1 VLSNS
6 TRLTAASAVAP
17 MTWGTTYLIASQLL
31 PEGRPLLAAT
41 VRALPAGLL
50 LLAVTRRLPTGA
62 WWWKSAILGTLNIGA
77 FFALLFVAAYRLPG
91 GVAATVG
98 AIQPLIV
105 TVLASRLVGE
115 AVSRRNVIAG
125 IAGVGGVAM
134 LVLQSNARLDPLGV
148 LAAAGAA
155 LLMASGNVLAKRW
168 GQPERPLVM
177 TSWQLVAGGI
187 VLLPIM
193 LLAEGLPSEPLS
205 GRNVAGFAVLTLVG
219 TALAYTLW
227 FRGIGRLPVGRVA
240 FLGLLSPVV
249 AVTSGWLV
257 LGQSLSPGQAL
268 GAVIVLGSV
277 AAVTVLRPAVTSAV
291 TSPVKS
297 GGLQVDD
304 LGRPG
309 AVVGR
314 GDRLVLDVRGQAVAD
329 FDRGVGEA
337 ERRRVD
343 VPRPVRVDARVAA
356 HHRPDRDR
364 RHGLAVEQRLGVVDE
379 LVGRELD
386 LELLLAG
393 DAEGDDRRCSQRSG
407 LVGCL
412 VVGAGGDAEGREGE
426 GAGERAV
433 AEW

>member
-1 VLSNS
+1 MLSNHV
-6 TRLTAASAVAP
+6 RLTAASAVAP

-31 PEGRPLLAAT
+31 PDGRPLLAAT
-41 VRALPAGLL
+41 VRALPAGIL
-50 LLAVTRRLPTGA
+50 LLAITRRLPTGT
-62 WWWKSAILGTLNIGA
+62 WWWRVAVLGTLNIGA

-115 AVSRRNVIAG
+115 AVSRRNVVAG
-125 IAGVGGVAM
+125 AAGVGGVAM

-155 LLMASGNVLAKRW
+155 VLMASGNVLTKRW

-177 TSWQLVAGGI
+177 TAWQLIAGGL
-187 VLLPIM
+187 VLLPIT
-193 LLAEGLPSEPLS
+193 LVAEGVPSEPLTA
-205 GRNVAGFAVLTLVG
+205 RNLVGFAVLTVVG

-257 LGQSLSPGQAL
+257 LGQSLSAGQVL
-268 GAVIVLGSV
+268 GALIVLGSV
-277 AAVTVLRPAVTSAV
+277 AVVTGAA
-291 TSPVKS
+291 PVAPRS

-309 AVVGR
+309 AVLRR
-314 GDRLVLDVRGQAVAD
+314 GHRLVLDDRRDAVAHLD
-329 FDRGVGEA
+329 GDVG
-337 ERRRVD
+337 
-343 VPRPVRVDARVAA
+343 
-356 HHRPDRDR
+356 
-364 RHGLAVEQRLGVVDE
+364 
-379 LVGRELD
+379 
-386 LELLLAG
+386 
-393 DAEGDDRRCSQRSG
+393 
-407 LVGCL
+407 
-412 VVGAGGDAEGREGE
+412 
-426 GAGERAV
+426 
-433 AEW
+433 

>member
-1 VLSNS
+1 VLSNQ

-31 PEGRPLLAAT
+31 PAGRPLLAAT

-125 IAGVGGVAM
+125 VAGVGGVAM
-134 LVLQSNARLDPLGV
+134 LVLQSSARLDPLGV

-155 LLMASGNVLAKRW
+155 LLMASGNVLTKRW

-177 TSWQLVAGGI
+177 TAWQLVAGGI

-193 LLAEGLPSEPLS
+193 LLAEGVPSEPLT
-205 GRNVAGFAVLTLVG
+205 GRNLAGFAVLTLVG

-277 AAVTVLRPAVTSAV
+277 AAVTVLRPAVVTSA
-291 TSPVKS
+291 SPSPSEGLEVDHL
-297 GGLQVDD
+297 GG
-304 LGRPG
+304 PG

-314 GDRLVLDVRGQAVAD
+314 SDRLVLDVRGQAVAD
-329 FDRGVGEA
+329 LDRGVGEA
-337 ERRRVD
+337 EGGRVD
-343 VPRPVRVDARVAA
+343 VPRPVGVDARVAT

-364 RHGLAVEQRLGVVDE
+364 RHGLAVEQRLGVLDE
-379 LVGRELD
+379 LVGHELD

-393 DAEGDDRRCSQRSG
+393 DAEGDDRWRRERGG

-412 VVGAGGDAEGREGE
+412 VVGAGGDAEGSEGD

>member
-1 VLSNS
+1 VLSNQ

-50 LLAVTRRLPTGA
+50 LLAVTRRLPAGA

-125 IAGVGGVAM
+125 VAGVGGVAM
-134 LVLQSNARLDPLGV
+134 LVLQSSARLDPLGV

-155 LLMASGNVLAKRW
+155 LLMASGNVLTKRW

-177 TSWQLVAGGI
+177 TAWQLVAGGI

-193 LLAEGLPSEPLS
+193 LLAEGVPSEPLT

-249 AVTSGWLV
+249 AVTIGWLV

-268 GAVIVLGSV
+268 GAAIVLGSV
-277 AAVTVLRPAVTSAV
+277 AAVTVLRPAVTTA
-291 TSPVKS
+291 SPS
-297 GGLQVDD
+297 PSERLEVDD

-329 FDRGVGEA
+329 LNGGVGEA
-337 ERRRVD
+337 EGRGVD
-343 VPRPVRVDARVAA
+343 VPRPVSVDARVTA
-356 HHRPDRDR
+356 HHRSDRDR

-379 LVGRELD
+379 LVGGELD
-386 LELLLAG
+386 LELLVAG
-393 DAEGDDRRCSQRSG
+393 DAEGDDRWRLERGC

-412 VVGAGGDAEGREGE
+412 VVGAGGDAEGGEGN

>member
-1 VLSNS
+1 
-6 TRLTAASAVAP
+6 

-31 PEGRPLLAAT
+31 PDGRPLLAAT

-50 LLAVTRRLPTGA
+50 LLAVTRRLPAGA

-125 IAGVGGVAM
+125 VAGVGGVAM
-134 LVLQSNARLDPLGV
+134 LVLQSSARLDLLGV

-155 LLMASGNVLAKRW
+155 VLMASGNVLTKRW

-177 TSWQLVAGGI
+177 TAWQLIAGGL

-193 LLAEGLPSEPLS
+193 LLAEGLPTEPLTE
-205 GRNVAGFAVLTLVG
+205 RNLAGFAVLTLVG

-257 LGQSLSPGQAL
+257 LGQSLAPGQAL

-277 AAVTVLRPAVTSAV
+277 ATVTVLRPAV
-291 TSPVKS
+291 PRS

-309 AVVGR
+309 AVLRR
-314 GDRLVLDVRGQAVAD
+314 GHRLVLDERRDAVTD
-329 FDRGVGEA
+329 LDGDVGEA

-343 VPRPVRVDARVAA
+343 VPGPRRVHAGIATNDG
-356 HHRPDRDR
+356 PDRDR
-364 RHGLAVEQRLGVVDE
+364 GHRFAVEERLRVLDE
-379 LVGRELD
+379 LGSGQLD
-386 LELLLAG
+386 LELLVAG
-393 DAEGDDRRCSQRSG
+393 DPEGHDCGCLHRAGIARAG

-412 VVGAGGDAEGREGE
+412 VVGA
-426 GAGERAV
+426 AGERDGGESER
-433 AEW
+433 AECAAQR

>member
-1 VLSNS
+1 VLSKQ

-31 PEGRPLLAAT
+31 PAGRPLLAAT

-125 IAGVGGVAM
+125 VAGVGGVAM
-134 LVLQSNARLDPLGV
+134 LVLQSSARLDPLGV

-155 LLMASGNVLAKRW
+155 LLMASGNVLTKRW

-177 TSWQLVAGGI
+177 TAWQLVAGGI

-193 LLAEGLPSEPLS
+193 LLAEGLPSESLT

-277 AAVTVLRPAVTSAV
+277 AAVTVLRPAVVTSA
-291 TSPVKS
+291 SPSPSEGLEVDHL
-297 GGLQVDD
+297 GG
-304 LGRPG
+304 PG

-314 GDRLVLDVRGQAVAD
+314 SDRLVLDVRGQAVAD
-329 FDRGVGEA
+329 LDRGVGEA
-337 ERRRVD
+337 EGCRVD
-343 VPRPVRVDARVAA
+343 VPRPVGVDARVAT

-364 RHGLAVEQRLGVVDE
+364 RHGLAVEQRLGVLDE
-379 LVGRELD
+379 LVGSELD

-393 DAEGDDRRCSQRSG
+393 DAEGDHRWRPERGG

-412 VVGAGGDAEGREGE
+412 VVGAGGDAEGSEGD